1 LSGAAI
7 LEEFI
12 VNDADL
18 VGEIIEV
25 TCADVSIQFML
36 GAINSA
42 SLVPPLKIVFR
53 TLPFATTLT

>member
-42 SLVPPLKIVFR
+42 SLVPPIMDEN
-53 TLPFATTLT
+53 